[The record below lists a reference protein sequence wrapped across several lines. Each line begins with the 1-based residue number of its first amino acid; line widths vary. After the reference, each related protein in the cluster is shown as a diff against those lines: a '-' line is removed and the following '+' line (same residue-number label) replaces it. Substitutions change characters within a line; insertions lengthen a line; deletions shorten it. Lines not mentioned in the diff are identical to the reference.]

1 MKGANMI
8 LLSKIKE
15 TFNVEVATSAKMDLE
30 IVNALNAYKGMPDW
44 IDKEDGVKTINFAKA
59 LCSETARLTM
69 LGTKITIDGSPKAE
83 WLQSI
88 IDKMYFKIREWVEYG
103 CAYGT
108 IVMKPS
114 QDGVDLFTPDDYV
127 ITEYSNQM
135 ITGIVF
141 TYRKKEGDK
150 YYIRFEYHHYID
162 KNNYTVMN
170 RCFVGDSFN
179 SVSEP
184 VDIAFTPWSGLKDDA
199 NIEGMD
205 SPAFGVFKTPQANN
219 IDINSAVGLP
229 IFHEAME
236 ELRDLDIAY
245 SRNAE
250 EIYDSKRILL
260 LDSDKMIQTGTAI
273 KDYQTNFESN
283 RKAMKLPKF
292 VKNVFGNGRD
302 DFYQEI
308 NPNLNTDVRLS
319 GINAILGQIGYKVG
333 FSNGHFVFNE
343 NSGIQTA
350 TEVEAN
356 QQRTIQFIKDVRDRL
371 ENCLNGVINGLN
383 MFANLYNLAPAGDYE
398 VVYDFGDITYDI
410 EIDRQRWW
418 NYVVQGKVP
427 AWMFFVKF
435 EGFSE
440 LDAKKMVEEAK
451 PKTPSLFSEE

>member
-1 MKGANMI
+1 MI

-15 TFNVEVATSAKMDLE
+15 TFNVDVATSANMDLT
-30 IVNALNAYKGMPDW
+30 IINAFNTYKSKPDW
-44 IDKEDGVKTINFAKA
+44 IDVDEGIKTINFAKA
-59 LCSETARLTM
+59 LCSETARLAM
-69 LGTKITIDGSPKAE
+69 MGTKITIDGSAKAE

-88 IDKMYFKIREWVEYG
+88 IDKIYYKLREWVEYG

-114 QDGVDLFTPDDYV
+114 QDGVDLFTPEDYV
-127 ITEYSNQM
+127 ITEYDNQG

-141 TYRKKEGDK
+141 TYRKEENDK
-150 YYIRFEYHHYID
+150 HYIRFEYHHYID
-162 KNNYTVMN
+162 KNNYTVSN

-179 SVSEP
+179 SVEP
-184 VDIAFTPWSGLKDDA
+184 VDISLTPWNGLKEDA

-219 IDINSAVGLP
+219 IDINSAAGVP

-236 ELRDLDIAY
+236 ELKDLDVAY
-245 SRNAE
+245 SRNSE

-273 KDYQTNFESN
+273 KDYQNNFESN
-283 RKAMKLPKF
+283 REAMKLPKY
-292 VKNVFGNGRD
+292 VKNVFGNGKD

-308 NPNLNTDVRLS
+308 NPSLNTDIRLS
-319 GINAILGQIGYKVG
+319 GINALLGQIGYKVG
-333 FSNGHFVFNE
+333 YSNGHFVFNE

-371 ENCLNGVINGLN
+371 ESCLNGVINGLN
-383 MFANLYNLAPAGDYE
+383 MFANLYSLAPAGDYE
-398 VVYDFGDITYDI
+398 IVYDFGDITYDI

-440 LDAKKMVEEAK
+440 SDAKKMVEEAQ

>member
-1 MKGANMI
+1 MI

-15 TFNVEVATSAKMDLE
+15 TFNVDVATSTNMDLA
-30 IVNALNAYKGMPDW
+30 IINAFNAYKGRPDW
-44 IDKEDGVKTINFAKA
+44 IDIEDGIKTINFAKA

-162 KNNYTVMN
+162 KNNYTVVN

-199 NIEGMD
+199 NIEGMN

-229 IFHEAME
+229 IFCEAME
-236 ELRDLDIAY
+236 ELKDLDIAY
-245 SRNAE
+245 SRNVK

-260 LDSDKMIQTGTAI
+260 LDSDKMIQTGVAI
-273 KDYQTNFESN
+273 KDYQNNFESN
-283 RKAMKLPKF
+283 RKAMKLPEY
-292 VKNVFGNGRD
+292 VKNVFGNGKD

-308 NPNLNTDVRLS
+308 NPNLNTDTRLK

-333 FSNGHFVFNE
+333 YSNGHFVFNE
-343 NSGIQTA
+343 STGIQTA

-356 QQRTIQFIKDVRDRL
+356 RQRTIQFIKDVRDKL
-371 ENCLNGVINGLN
+371 ESCLDGVINGLN
-383 MFANLYNLAPAGDYE
+383 MFANLYGLAPAGDYE
-398 VVYDFGDITYDI
+398 VVYDFGDITYNY
-410 EIDRQRWW
+410 EEEKSRWW
-418 NYVVQGKVP
+418 GYVVSNKIP
-427 AWMFFVKF
+427 AWMYFVKF
-435 EGFSE
+435 EGMSE
-440 LDAKKMVEEAK
+440 EDAKAIEEELK
-451 PKTPSLFSEE
+451 PKTPVLFGSEE